1 MAKLFLTAYNLLM
14 WILHYLF
21 LVYWKVI
28 NLRLKNTKFNERFG
42 LYNDSDKLK
51 DRINGKEVW
60 WFNCA
65 SAGEMNAIKKLLTAI
80 DRNDRFIVVTTS
92 TDSGLKTFSQYKHP
106 SDNIIGLYVPYDT
119 PQAINNFINFWSPT
133 NIILVESEIWPNL
146 ILKGSK
152 VARVSIING
161 TLSLKSLK
169 RWSRFGS
176 VLKYILMHVSF
187 IGASSNSDFDNYRRF
202 HGKTFLTGNLKY
214 DADMLPVNTVAL
226 REIAASIGDRKVF
239 VCASTHKGEEEI
251 ILEAYKKMLEIIPD
265 LLLIIAPRNIERGD
279 KICQLCFQYQLTA
292 ICRNKDGT
300 NFNHIPHETNVYII
314 NTMGELGIAFSL
326 SKIVFLGG
334 SLIGFRIHNVYEPA
348 IFGCTVITGAN
359 ACNLTDSVKSLLAV
373 NGLILVSDGNELLEV
388 VLDLFADKEKAET
401 IAKNGI
407 EFLKANSGALA
418 KTLKLIMS

>member
-1 MAKLFLTAYNLLM
+1 MS
-14 WILHYLF
+14 ILHYLF
-21 LVYWKVI
+21 FAYSRIK
-28 NLRLKNTKFNERFG
+28 NLHLKNAKFCERFG
-42 LYNDSDKLK
+42 LYNERNKLK
-51 DRINGKEVW
+51 NKINGKEVW

-65 SAGEMNAIKKLLTAI
+65 SAGEVNSIKKLLAAI
-80 DRNDRFIVVTTS
+80 DRNDRFIIVTTS
-92 TDSGLKTFSQYKHP
+92 TDSGLKTFSEYKHP

-119 PQAINNFINFWSPT
+119 PQAINNFLNFWSPT

-161 TLSLKSLK
+161 RLSPRSFK
-169 RWSRFGS
+169 RWSRFS
-176 VLKYILMHVSF
+176 SILKYILIHVSF
-187 IGASSNSDFDNYRRF
+187 IGASSNSDFENYRSF
-202 HGKTFLTGNLKY
+202 HSKTFLTGNLKY

-226 REIAASIGDRKVF
+226 REIAESIGDRKVF
-239 VCASTHKGEEEI
+239 ICASTHSGEEEI

-265 LLLIIAPRNIERGD
+265 LLLIIAPRHIERRYSL
-279 KICQLCFQYQLTA
+279 CELCFKYKLTA
-292 ICRNKDGT
+292 ICRNKDDLI
-300 NFNHIPHETNVYII
+300 FNHIPPETNVYIM

-326 SKIVFLGG
+326 GKIVFLGG
-334 SLIGFRIHNVYEPA
+334 SLVSVGGHNIYEPA
-348 IFGCTVITGAN
+348 MFGCTVITGEQTYN
-359 ACNLTDSVKSLLAV
+359 FTDSVKGLLAV
-373 NGLILVSDGNELLEV
+373 NGLIVVSDGNELLEV